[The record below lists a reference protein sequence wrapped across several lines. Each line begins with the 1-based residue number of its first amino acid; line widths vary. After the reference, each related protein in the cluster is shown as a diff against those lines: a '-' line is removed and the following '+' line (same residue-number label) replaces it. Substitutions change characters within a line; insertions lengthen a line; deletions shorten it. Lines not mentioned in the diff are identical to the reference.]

1 MPASL
6 LIGTNGKVWCMKHV
20 CAFLIC
26 GLAVCLMGGCRRPAT
41 GSTGNVKVTVE
52 GQQRFPASLSGRWK
66 ADRHGWELVLET
78 NGRIASAVI
87 PFGRVQV
94 VPGRTTTTPTRSG
107 DQAIFTPGPW
117 AVHYDPTT
125 RELTVKIVMEHVR
138 VPMADNVVEGSSTD
152 ILAGLI
158 SPEEDTWQAQWTT
171 YTRYI
176 AATGEG
182 KPVDLSTD
190 STYGETQPLTFTRVV
205 NQAP

>member
-1 MPASL
+1 
-6 LIGTNGKVWCMKHV
+6 MKHV

-94 VPGRTTTTPTRSG
+94 VPGRTTTTTTRSG

-125 RELTVKIVMEHVR
+125 RELTVKIVMDHVR
-138 VPMADNVVEGSSTD
+138 VPMAENVVEGSSTD